1 MPGGGPGNF
10 RTPPT
15 GRAKGGVANPLGF
28 VLYYDH
34 SRGIRRVRKLIV
46 LLPVAGLALVLSGC
60 GQLMNIIYPSNAMT
74 VDVHVLAENHPDWS
88 ARGSSVTV
96 TVTSDAGQ
104 TFSQT
109 DGTATFDGTYA
120 HFTVTI
126 TKLPNQTYTLVTS
139 YTSGTSG
146 RTYYASP
153 APEDFLDPTG
163 TRLNMIQMPYASGA
177 LASNGH
183 SIALTAIIE

>member
-1 MPGGGPGNF
+1 
-10 RTPPT
+10 
-15 GRAKGGVANPLGF
+15 
-28 VLYYDH
+28 
-34 SRGIRRVRKLIV
+34 VRKLSF
-46 LLPVAGLALVLSGC
+46 LLPVVSLALLMTGC

-74 VDVHVLAENHPDWS
+74 VDVRVLAENHPDW
-88 ARGSSVTV
+88 AQDGSVVTV
-96 TVTSDAGQ
+96 SVTSDAGQ

-109 DGTATFDGTYA
+109 SSAGVFDGTYA

-139 YTSGTSG
+139 YTSGSSG
-146 RTYYASP
+146 RVYYASP

-163 TRLNMIQMPYASGA
+163 TRLNMIQMPYASGT

-183 SIALTAIIE
+183 SITLSANIE